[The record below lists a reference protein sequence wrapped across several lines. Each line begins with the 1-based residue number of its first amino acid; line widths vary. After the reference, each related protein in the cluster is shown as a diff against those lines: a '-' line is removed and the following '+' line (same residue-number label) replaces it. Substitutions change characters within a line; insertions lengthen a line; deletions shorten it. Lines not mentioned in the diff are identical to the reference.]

1 MDVYRITGGRRI
13 AGTARV
19 RAAKN
24 AVLPILAA
32 ALLAGE
38 PVAVLNCPRIADVD
52 NMLAILG
59 TLGCRWKR
67 EGAEVSID
75 AADASGWEMPRH
87 LSKSLSS
94 SIFILGSILGRFRR
108 AGVSYPVGCEIGKRP
123 IDLNL

>member
-87 LSKSLSS
+87 LPNRCAPPSL
-94 SIFILGSILGRFRR
+94 
-108 AGVSYPVGCEIGKRP
+108 
-123 IDLNL
+123 